1 MSTKKVYYLKNCDTS
16 RRVIREA
23 GLSESDDFEFQ
34 DIKEK
39 PLTPEQLDQLAVLAG
54 SYEGLFNRR
63 AQEYHRRNL
72 KNEYLNEK
80 DYRDLILEHYTFLKR
95 PVVVVNDQ
103 IFIGGDVKEINRLIY
118 HLESLSD

>member
-16 RRVIREA
+16 RRVTREA
-23 GLSESDDFEFQ
+23 GLSDDFEFQ
-34 DIKEK
+34 DIKEN

-54 SYEGLFNRR
+54 SYESLFNRR

-80 DYRDLILEHYTFLKR
+80 DYRELILEHYTFLKR
-95 PVVVVNDQ
+95 PVVVINDQ
-103 IFIGGDVKEINRLIY
+103 IFIGGNEKEVNRLIY
-118 HLESLSD
+118 HLESLND